1 MIDKVL
7 ILGIRRAN
15 QLIPDHEINQMIGR
29 CGRSYTESGEA
40 TLIVPEKDFEVA
52 NRYLQGKPKPIT
64 SSFFEEENIT
74 FHVLPAIYH
83 KIVYDEATFNAWY
96 SRSLSYLQGKV
107 VKWNDLQNCLREN
120 NCIIENDG
128 RVSLSEFG
136 EISYR
141 YYFTPERITYLKE
154 KMQIIETGRNQKDPF
169 AISWMLSEKHI
180 AIGDVNTQ
188 ELSDYKSNA
197 GALGLYFYCGEL
209 VEGYAYNCILEN
221 RKPKWLKFEIIN
233 LKKDLPRLL
242 AAAERIC
249 EVENINLIKP
259 LSTWKICIERKFPYE
274 LAEMCLEFPEATN
287 QQILELNSLGLH
299 IHEDLKT
306 MYHRIDRYGSESLK
320 EYANIV
326 KTV

>member
-1 MIDKVL
+1 M
-7 ILGIRRAN
+7 
-15 QLIPDHEINQMIGR
+15 
-29 CGRSYTESGEA
+29 
-40 TLIVPEKDFEVA
+40 
-52 NRYLQGKPKPIT
+52 
-64 SSFFEEENIT
+64 
-74 FHVLPAIYH
+74 
-83 KIVYDEATFNAWY
+83 
-96 SRSLSYLQGKV
+96 
-107 VKWNDLQNCLREN
+107 
-120 NCIIENDG
+120 
-128 RVSLSEFG
+128 
-136 EISYR
+136 
-141 YYFTPERITYLKE
+141 
-154 KMQIIETGRNQKDPF
+154 
-169 AISWMLSEKHI
+169 
-180 AIGDVNTQ
+180 
-188 ELSDYKSNA
+188 
-197 GALGLYFYCGEL
+197 
-209 VEGYAYNCILEN
+209 EGYAYNCILEN

>member
-74 FHVLPAIYH
+74 FHVLPMIYH

-107 VKWNDLQNCLREN
+107 VKWNDLQNYLREN

-154 KMQIIETGRNQKDPF
+154 KMQIIETGRNQKDPV

-180 AIGDVNTQ
+180 AIGDVNAQ

-209 VEGYAYNCILEN
+209 VEGYAYT
-221 RKPKWLKFEIIN
+221 F
-233 LKKDLPRLL
+233 
-242 AAAERIC
+242 
-249 EVENINLIKP
+249 
-259 LSTWKICIERKFPYE
+259 
-274 LAEMCLEFPEATN
+274 
-287 QQILELNSLGLH
+287 
-299 IHEDLKT
+299 
-306 MYHRIDRYGSESLK
+306 
-320 EYANIV
+320 IV
-326 KTV
+326 GKQKRC